1 MNRLSK
7 LSRLVASAKK
17 YRVRLTLGVV
27 CVTLSNLAAT
37 VSPLVLKHAIDSL
50 STFISEQR
58 LLYFG
63 ALIVLFAVLE
73 GVFLFLMRRIMIG
86 ASRLM
91 EYDLR
96 NDLFAHLLGLSRRYY
111 QNHRTGDIMSRAT
124 NDLNAVRMMLGPGI
138 MYSVNT
144 VIRLAIVLF
153 LMLRINVVLTLFA
166 LISIPVVALAVRYFG
181 TVIHQRFEKIQ
192 ETFSEISARVQE
204 NLSGVRVIRA
214 FTQEESE
221 IVEFKRL
228 NHEYIHKNL
237 QLIRV
242 WGLFYPVL
250 GFLLGLGGV
259 FVLWYGGRE
268 VISGRMTLGEFVAF
282 NAYLGMLTWPMIAL
296 GWVINIVERG
306 SASAGRMN
314 QIFDT
319 QPEIFDESVK
329 IKVAQSIP
337 KTEKPAPKKIPSL
350 GGGEG
355 LRSLH
360 RSDSGREA
368 PGWVRPLDHNPPQ
381 GPDGPR
387 PSQEGIS
394 LPFSFSPQ
402 TALPGSVGAS
412 KEVSLLPPIKGEIDI
427 RNLSFAY
434 NGQAVLKNI
443 NLRIPLGATYAI
455 VGETGSGKSTL
466 VSLLAR
472 VHDVTDGEIFIDSVP
487 LQNYSLHALRSSLG
501 YVPQETFLFSE
512 TVGENIA
519 FGVDQASPSDVQEA
533 ARLANIL
540 ADVEEFPKQFKTMI
554 GERGITLSGGQQ
566 QRTAIARALIRNPRI
581 LVLDDALSSVDTATE
596 ERILSHLKVVMRDRT
611 SILISH
617 RVSTVKFA
625 DQIIVLK
632 GGEIVERGT
641 HEELTTRDGYYAD
654 LYQKQLLEEEL
665 TES

>member
-37 VSPLVLKHAIDSL
+37 VSPMVLKHAIDSL
-50 STFISEQR
+50 STFISEER

-63 ALIVLFAVLE
+63 GLIVLFAVLE
-73 GVFLFLMRRIMIG
+73 AVFLFLMRRIMIG

-153 LMLRINVVLTLFA
+153 LMLRINVALTLFA
-166 LISIPVVALAVRYFG
+166 LMSIPAVAFAVRYFG
-181 TVIHQRFEKIQ
+181 TLIHHRFEKIQ

-204 NLSGVRVIRA
+204 NLSGVRVIKA

-221 IVEFKRL
+221 INEFKRL
-228 NHEYIHKNL
+228 NQEYIQKNL

-268 VISGRMTLGEFVAF
+268 VIGGRMTLGDFVAF

-319 QPEIFDESVK
+319 QAEIFDESVK
-329 IKVAQSIP
+329 VRVTEGAPTKVPSI
-337 KTEKPAPKKIPSL
+337 
-350 GGGEG
+350 EG
-355 LRSLH
+355 VAL
-360 RSDSGREA
+360 SDSGREA
-368 PGWVRPLDHNPPQ
+368 PGWVNPIHHNPPQ
-381 GPDGPR
+381 GADGPG

-394 LPFSFSPQ
+394 RQ
-402 TALPGSVGAS
+402 
-412 KEVSLLPPIKGEIDI
+412 IRGEIDI

-472 VHDVTDGEIFIDSVP
+472 VHDVTEGEILIDGVP
-487 LQNYSLHALRSSLG
+487 LRKYSLHALRSSLG

-512 TVGENIA
+512 KISDNIA
-519 FGVDQASPSDVQEA
+519 FGVDQASPSDIQEA

-540 ADVEEFPKQFKTMI
+540 HDVEEFPKQFDTMI

-566 QRTAIARALIRNPRI
+566 QRTAIARALIRNPQI

-641 HEELTTRDGYYAD
+641 HDELAARDGYYAD

>member
-1 MNRLSK
+1 
-7 LSRLVASAKK
+7 
-17 YRVRLTLGVV
+17 
-27 CVTLSNLAAT
+27 
-37 VSPLVLKHAIDSL
+37 
-50 STFISEQR
+50 
-58 LLYFG
+58 
-63 ALIVLFAVLE
+63 
-73 GVFLFLMRRIMIG
+73 
-86 ASRLM
+86 
-91 EYDLR
+91 
-96 NDLFAHLLGLSRRYY
+96 
-111 QNHRTGDIMSRAT
+111 
-124 NDLNAVRMMLGPGI
+124 
-138 MYSVNT
+138 
-144 VIRLAIVLF
+144 
-153 LMLRINVVLTLFA
+153 MLRINLPLTLFA
-166 LISIPVVALAVRYFG
+166 LISIPAVALAVRYFG
-181 TVIHQRFEKIQ
+181 SVIHHRFEKIQ

-204 NLSGVRVIRA
+204 NLSGVRVIKA

-221 IVEFKRL
+221 IGEFKRL
-228 NHEYIHKNL
+228 NLEYIHKNL

-268 VISGRMTLGEFVAF
+268 VIGGRMTLGAFVAF

-329 IKVAQSIP
+329 ISVAQNIP
-337 KTEKPAPKKIPSL
+337 KTYQPAS
-350 GGGEG
+350 E
-355 LRSLH
+355 
-360 RSDSGREA
+360 E
-368 PGWVRPLDHNPPQ
+368 VR
-381 GPDGPR
+381 
-387 PSQEGIS
+387 
-394 LPFSFSPQ
+394 F
-402 TALPGSVGAS
+402 
-412 KEVSLLPPIKGEIDI
+412 LPPIRGEIDI

-434 NGQAVLKNI
+434 NGQPVLKNI

-472 VHDVTDGEIFIDSVP
+472 VHDVTDGEIFIDGVP
-487 LQNYSLHALRSSLG
+487 LQEYSLHALRSSLG

-512 TVGENIA
+512 TIGENIA
-519 FGVDQASPSDVQEA
+519 FGVERASPSEIREA
-533 ARLANIL
+533 ARLAHIL
-540 ADVEEFPKQFKTMI
+540 SDVEEFPRQFETLI
-554 GERGITLSGGQQ
+554 GERGIMLSGGQQ
-566 QRTAIARALIRNPRI
+566 QRMAIARALILNPRI

-641 HEELTTRDGYYAD
+641 HEELAKRDGYYAD

>member
-1 MNRLSK
+1 
-7 LSRLVASAKK
+7 
-17 YRVRLTLGVV
+17 
-27 CVTLSNLAAT
+27 
-37 VSPLVLKHAIDSL
+37 
-50 STFISEQR
+50 
-58 LLYFG
+58 
-63 ALIVLFAVLE
+63 
-73 GVFLFLMRRIMIG
+73 
-86 ASRLM
+86 
-91 EYDLR
+91 
-96 NDLFAHLLGLSRRYY
+96 
-111 QNHRTGDIMSRAT
+111 
-124 NDLNAVRMMLGPGI
+124 

-153 LMLRINVVLTLFA
+153 LMLRINVALTLFA
-166 LISIPVVALAVRYFG
+166 LVSIPAVAFAVRYFG
-181 TVIHQRFEKIQ
+181 TVIHHRFEKIQ
-192 ETFSEISARVQE
+192 ETFSEMSARVQE
-204 NLSGVRVIRA
+204 NLSGVRVIKA

-221 IVEFKRL
+221 ISEFKRL
-228 NHEYIHKNL
+228 NQEYIHKNL
-237 QLIRV
+237 QLIRI

-268 VISGRMTLGEFVAF
+268 VIDGRMTLGDFVAF

-306 SASAGRMN
+306 SASAGRIN

-319 QPEIFDESVK
+319 EADIFDESVR
-329 IKVAQSIP
+329 INVGQSIP
-337 KTEKPAPKKIPSL
+337 RMEKPAPKKIPSM
-350 GGGEG
+350 GGVAQ
-355 LRSLH
+355 
-360 RSDSGREA
+360 SDSGREA
-368 PGWVRPLDHNPPQ
+368 PGRVRPIHHTPPH

-387 PSQEGIS
+387 PSREGIS
-394 LPFSFSPQ
+394 LPFSFSPH
-402 TALPGSVGAS
+402 TELADGVAAS
-412 KEVSLLPPIKGEIDI
+412 KEAGFLPPIKGEIDI

-472 VHDVTDGEIFIDSVP
+472 VHDVTDGEIFIDGVP
-487 LQNYSLHALRSSLG
+487 LRKYSLHALRSSLG

-512 TVGENIA
+512 KISENIA
-519 FGVDQASPSDVQEA
+519 FGVDQASISEIQEA
-533 ARLANIL
+533 ARLADIL
-540 ADVEEFPKQFKTMI
+540 PDVEEFPKQFDTLI

-596 ERILSHLKVVMRDRT
+596 ERILSHLKVVMHDRT

-641 HEELTTRDGYYAD
+641 HEELAARDGYYAD

>member
-27 CVTLSNLAAT
+27 CTTLSNLAAT

-50 STFISEQR
+50 GTMISEER

-63 ALIVLFAVLE
+63 SLVVLFAVLE
-73 GVFLFLMRRIMIG
+73 GIFLFLMRRIMIG

-96 NDLFAHLLGLSRRYY
+96 NDLFAHLLGLSRSYY

-144 VIRLAIVLF
+144 VIRMAIVLF
-153 LMLRINVVLTLFA
+153 LMLRINVPLTLFA
-166 LISIPVVALAVRYFG
+166 LISIPAVAFAVRYFG
-181 TVIHQRFEKIQ
+181 KLIHQRFEKIQ

-221 IVEFKRL
+221 IGEFKRL
-228 NHEYIHKNL
+228 NQEYIQKNL

-250 GFLLGLGGV
+250 GLLLGLGGV

-268 VISGRMTLGEFVAF
+268 VIGGRMTLGEFVAF

-319 QPEIFDESVK
+319 QPEIFDESVRVS
-329 IKVAQSIP
+329 VAESVHKRIPSVGGVAADATGAAAGVGQSL
-337 KTEKPAPKKIPSL
+337 TPAPTP
-350 GGGEG
+350 
-355 LRSLH
+355 
-360 RSDSGREA
+360 
-368 PGWVRPLDHNPPQ
+368 
-381 GPDGPR
+381 GPDGI
-387 PSQEGIS
+387 PSQDE
-394 LPFSFSPQ
+394 
-402 TALPGSVGAS
+402 T
-412 KEVSLLPPIKGEIDI
+412 LPPIQGEIDI

-434 NGQAVLKNI
+434 NGQKVLKNI
-443 NLRIPLGATYAI
+443 NLRVPQGATYAI
-455 VGETGSGKSTL
+455 VGETGSGKTTL

-472 VHDVTDGEIFIDSVP
+472 IHDVTDGEILIDRVP
-487 LQNYSLHALRSSLG
+487 LQKYSLHALRSSLG

-512 TVGENIA
+512 TIAENIA
-519 FGVDQASPSDVQEA
+519 FGVDQTSPSQIQEA

-540 ADVEEFPKQFKTMI
+540 PDVEEFPKQFDTMI

-596 ERILSHLKVVMRDRT
+596 ERILSHLKEVMRDRT

-617 RVSTVKFA
+617 RVSTVRFA

-641 HEELTTRDGYYAD
+641 HDELAGRDGYYAD

>member
-7 LSRLVASAKK
+7 LSRLVTSAKK
-17 YRVRLTLGVV
+17 YQVRLTLGVV
-27 CVTLSNLAAT
+27 CVTLSNLAAA
-37 VSPLVLKHAIDSL
+37 VSPLLLKHAIDSL
-50 STFISEQR
+50 SAFISEER
-58 LLYFG
+58 LFYFG

-73 GVFLFLMRRIMIG
+73 GIFLFLMRRIMIG

-96 NDLFAHLLGLSRRYY
+96 NDLFAHMLGLSRRYY

-153 LMLRINVVLTLFA
+153 LMLRINVALTLFA
-166 LISIPVVALAVRYFG
+166 LISIPAVALAVRYFG
-181 TVIHQRFEKIQ
+181 SVIHHRFEKIQ

-221 IVEFKRL
+221 INEFKRL
-228 NHEYIHKNL
+228 NLDYIQKNL

-268 VISGRMTLGEFVAF
+268 VIGGRMTLGEFVAF

-329 IKVAQSIP
+329 INVAQSIP
-337 KTEKPAPKKIPSL
+337 KMDKLPS
-350 GGGEG
+350 EDM
-355 LRSLH
+355 SL
-360 RSDSGREA
+360 
-368 PGWVRPLDHNPPQ
+368 PPQ
-381 GPDGPR
+381 I
-387 PSQEGIS
+387 Q
-394 LPFSFSPQ
+394 
-402 TALPGSVGAS
+402 
-412 KEVSLLPPIKGEIDI
+412 GEIDI

-455 VGETGSGKSTL
+455 IGETGSGKSTL

-472 VHDVTDGEIFIDSVP
+472 VHDVTHGEILIDRVP
-487 LQNYSLHALRSSLG
+487 IQKYSLQALRSSLG

-512 TVGENIA
+512 TISENIA
-519 FGVDQASPSDVQEA
+519 FGVDHASLSDIQEA
-533 ARLANIL
+533 ARLAHIL
-540 ADVEEFPKQFKTMI
+540 REVEEFPKQFNTMV

-596 ERILSHLKVVMRDRT
+596 DKILSLLKVVMRDRT
-611 SILISH
+611 SLLISH

-641 HEELTTRDGYYAD
+641 HEELAGRDGYYAD

>member
-1 MNRLSK
+1 M
-7 LSRLVASAKK
+7 A
-17 YRVRLTLGVV
+17 
-27 CVTLSNLAAT
+27 
-37 VSPLVLKHAIDSL
+37 PL
-50 STFISEQR
+50 
-58 LLYFG
+58 
-63 ALIVLFAVLE
+63 
-73 GVFLFLMRRIMIG
+73 
-86 ASRLM
+86 
-91 EYDLR
+91 
-96 NDLFAHLLGLSRRYY
+96 
-111 QNHRTGDIMSRAT
+111 
-124 NDLNAVRMMLGPGI
+124 
-138 MYSVNT
+138 
-144 VIRLAIVLF
+144 
-153 LMLRINVVLTLFA
+153 
-166 LISIPVVALAVRYFG
+166 
-181 TVIHQRFEKIQ
+181 IHHRFEKIQ
-192 ETFSEISARVQE
+192 EAFSEISARVQE
-204 NLSGVRVIRA
+204 NLSGVRVIKA

-221 IVEFKRL
+221 INEFKRL
-228 NHEYIHKNL
+228 NQEYIQKNL

-268 VISGRMTLGEFVAF
+268 VIGGRMTLGDFVAF

-319 QPEIFDESVK
+319 QAEIFDESVR
-329 IKVAQSIP
+329 IRV
-337 KTEKPAPKKIPSL
+337 TESVPENPL
-350 GGGEG
+350 HGGGG
-355 LRSLH
+355 RWRSRHLSESPLWE
-360 RSDSGREA
+360 RWREA
-368 PGWVRPLDHNPPQ
+368 PGGWSVPTPQ
-381 GPDGPR
+381 PTPGPDGPR

-394 LPFSFSPQ
+394 RQ
-402 TALPGSVGAS
+402 
-412 KEVSLLPPIKGEIDI
+412 IQGEIDI

-472 VHDVTDGEIFIDSVP
+472 VHDVTEGEILIDGVP
-487 LQNYSLHALRSSLG
+487 LRKYSLHALRSSLG

-512 TVGENIA
+512 KISDNIA
-519 FGVDQASPSDVQEA
+519 FGVDQASPSDIQEA

-540 ADVEEFPKQFKTMI
+540 HDVEEFPKQFDTMI

-566 QRTAIARALIRNPRI
+566 QRTAIARALIRNPQI

-641 HEELTTRDGYYAD
+641 HDELAARDGYYAD

>member
-27 CVTLSNLAAT
+27 CVTVSNLAAT

-50 STFISEQR
+50 GTLISKER

-63 ALIVLFAVLE
+63 SLVVLFAVLE
-73 GVFLFLMRRIMIG
+73 GIFLFLMRRIMIG

-144 VIRLAIVLF
+144 VIRMAIVLF
-153 LMLRINVVLTLFA
+153 LMLRIDVPLTLFA
-166 LISIPVVALAVRYFG
+166 LISIPAVAFAVRYFG
-181 TVIHQRFEKIQ
+181 KLIHQRFEKIQ

-221 IVEFKRL
+221 IGEFKRL
-228 NHEYIHKNL
+228 NQEYIQKNL

-250 GFLLGLGGV
+250 GLLLGLGGV

-268 VISGRMTLGEFVAF
+268 VIRGSMTLGEFVAF

-319 QPEIFDESVK
+319 QPEIFDESVRVTVTESVPK
-329 IKVAQSIP
+329 SIP
-337 KTEKPAPKKIPSL
+337 SVGRVAADATAAAA
-350 GGGEG
+350 GVG
-355 LRSLH
+355 LSP
-360 RSDSGREA
+360 GR
-368 PGWVRPLDHNPPQ
+368 HNPPQ
-381 GPDGPR
+381 APDPI
-387 PSQEGIS
+387 PSQEEI
-394 LPFSFSPQ
+394 
-402 TALPGSVGAS
+402 
-412 KEVSLLPPIKGEIDI
+412 LPPIQGEIDI
-427 RNLSFAY
+427 RNLSFAF
-434 NGQAVLKNI
+434 NGQRVLKNI
-443 NLRIPLGATYAI
+443 NLRVPQGATYAI
-455 VGETGSGKSTL
+455 VGETGSGKTTL

-472 VHDVTDGEIFIDSVP
+472 VHDVTDGEILIDGVP
-487 LQNYSLHALRSSLG
+487 LQKYSLHALRSSLG

-512 TVGENIA
+512 TIAENIA
-519 FGVDQASPSDVQEA
+519 FGVDQASPSQIQEA

-540 ADVEEFPKQFKTMI
+540 PDVEEFPKQFDTMI

-596 ERILSHLKVVMRDRT
+596 ERILSHLKEVMRDRT

-617 RVSTVKFA
+617 RVSTVRFA

-641 HEELTTRDGYYAD
+641 HEELAGRDGYYAD

>member
-27 CVTLSNLAAT
+27 CTTLSNLAAT
-37 VSPLVLKHAIDSL
+37 VSPLVLKHVIDSL
-50 STFISEQR
+50 NTSISKER

-91 EYDLR
+91 EYDIR

-111 QNHRTGDIMSRAT
+111 QHHRTGDIMSRAT

-153 LMLRINVVLTLFA
+153 LMLRINVALTLFA
-166 LISIPVVALAVRYFG
+166 LISVPAVALAVRYFG

-204 NLSGVRVIRA
+204 NLSGVRVIKA

-221 IVEFKRL
+221 IGEFKRL
-228 NHEYIHKNL
+228 NLEYIQKNL

-268 VISGRMTLGEFVAF
+268 VIGGRMTLGDFVAF

-329 IKVAQSIP
+329 ISAAQSIP
-337 KTEKPAPKKIPSL
+337 STEEPAPKRIPSL

-355 LRSLH
+355 LKSLH
-360 RSDSGREA
+360 GSDSGRA
-368 PGWVRPLDHNPPQ
+368 V
-381 GPDGPR
+381 PDGPR
-387 PSQEGIS
+387 PSQEGI
-394 LPFSFSPQ
+394 P
-402 TALPGSVGAS
+402 
-412 KEVSLLPPIKGEIDI
+412 PPIQGEIDI

-434 NGQAVLKNI
+434 NGQTVLKNI

-455 VGETGSGKSTL
+455 VGETGAGKSTL

-472 VHDVTDGEIFIDSVP
+472 VYDVTDGEILIDGVP
-487 LQNYSLHALRSSLG
+487 LQKYSLQALRSSLG

-519 FGVDQASPSDVQEA
+519 FGVDQGSPSDIQEA
-533 ARLANIL
+533 ARLAHIL
-540 ADVEEFPKQFKTMI
+540 PDIEEFPRQFDTLI

-596 ERILSHLKVVMRDRT
+596 ERILSHLKVVMHDRT

-617 RVSTVKFA
+617 RVSTVRFA

-632 GGEIVERGT
+632 DGEIVERGT
-641 HEELTTRDGYYAD
+641 HEELAAREGYYAD

>member
-1 MNRLSK
+1 
-7 LSRLVASAKK
+7 V
-17 YRVRLTLGVV
+17 
-27 CVTLSNLAAT
+27 
-37 VSPLVLKHAIDSL
+37 
-50 STFISEQR
+50 E
-58 LLYFG
+58 
-63 ALIVLFAVLE
+63 
-73 GVFLFLMRRIMIG
+73 
-86 ASRLM
+86 
-91 EYDLR
+91 
-96 NDLFAHLLGLSRRYY
+96 
-111 QNHRTGDIMSRAT
+111 
-124 NDLNAVRMMLGPGI
+124 
-138 MYSVNT
+138 
-144 VIRLAIVLF
+144 
-153 LMLRINVVLTLFA
+153 LTLFA
-166 LISIPVVALAVRYFG
+166 LISIPAVAFAVRYFG
-181 TVIHQRFEKIQ
+181 KVIHHRFEKIQ

-221 IVEFKRL
+221 IGEFKRL
-228 NHEYIHKNL
+228 NQEYIQKNL

-268 VISGRMTLGEFVAF
+268 VIGGRMTLGEFVAF

-314 QIFDT
+314 QIFDS
-319 QPEIFDESVK
+319 PAEIFDESVR
-329 IKVAQSIP
+329 IKVDQKVPTAAEH
-337 KTEKPAPKKIPSL
+337 TAEAAD
-350 GGGEG
+350 GE
-355 LRSLH
+355 
-360 RSDSGREA
+360 
-368 PGWVRPLDHNPPQ
+368 
-381 GPDGPR
+381 
-387 PSQEGIS
+387 
-394 LPFSFSPQ
+394 F
-402 TALPGSVGAS
+402 
-412 KEVSLLPPIKGEIDI
+412 PIQGEIDI

-472 VHDVTDGEIFIDSVP
+472 VHDVTDGEIFIDGVP
-487 LQNYSLHALRSSLG
+487 LRKYSLRALRSSLG

-512 TVGENIA
+512 KISDNIA
-519 FGVDQASPSDVQEA
+519 FGVDQASLSEIQEA

-540 ADVEEFPKQFKTMI
+540 PDVEEFPKQFDTMI

-641 HEELTTRDGYYAD
+641 HDELVERDGYYAD

>member
-27 CVTLSNLAAT
+27 CTTLSNLAAT

-50 STFISEQR
+50 GTLISEER

-63 ALIVLFAVLE
+63 GLVVLFAVLE
-73 GVFLFLMRRIMIG
+73 GIFLFLMRRIMIG

-96 NDLFAHLLGLSRRYY
+96 NDLFAHLLGLSRSYY

-153 LMLRINVVLTLFA
+153 LMLRINVPLTLFA
-166 LISIPVVALAVRYFG
+166 LISIPAVAFAVRYFG
-181 TVIHQRFEKIQ
+181 KLIHQRFEKIQ

-221 IVEFKRL
+221 IGEFKRL
-228 NHEYIHKNL
+228 NQEYIQKNL

-250 GFLLGLGGV
+250 GLLLGLGGV

-268 VISGRMTLGEFVAF
+268 VIGGRMTLGEFVAF

-319 QPEIFDESVK
+319 QPEIFDESVRVS
-329 IKVAQSIP
+329 VAESVH
-337 KTEKPAPKKIPSL
+337 KRIPSV
-350 GGGEG
+350 GGVAADATAAAAGVG
-355 LRSLH
+355 LSLTPATH
-360 RSDSGREA
+360 
-368 PGWVRPLDHNPPQ
+368 
-381 GPDGPR
+381 PR
-387 PSQEGIS
+387 
-394 LPFSFSPQ
+394 
-402 TALPGSVGAS
+402 A
-412 KEVSLLPPIKGEIDI
+412 
-427 RNLSFAY
+427 
-434 NGQAVLKNI
+434 
-443 NLRIPLGATYAI
+443 
-455 VGETGSGKSTL
+455 
-466 VSLLAR
+466 
-472 VHDVTDGEIFIDSVP
+472 
-487 LQNYSLHALRSSLG
+487 
-501 YVPQETFLFSE
+501 
-512 TVGENIA
+512 
-519 FGVDQASPSDVQEA
+519 
-533 ARLANIL
+533 
-540 ADVEEFPKQFKTMI
+540 
-554 GERGITLSGGQQ
+554 
-566 QRTAIARALIRNPRI
+566 
-581 LVLDDALSSVDTATE
+581 
-596 ERILSHLKVVMRDRT
+596 
-611 SILISH
+611 
-617 RVSTVKFA
+617 
-625 DQIIVLK
+625 
-632 GGEIVERGT
+632 
-641 HEELTTRDGYYAD
+641 
-654 LYQKQLLEEEL
+654 
-665 TES
+665 

>member
-50 STFISEQR
+50 STLISEER
-58 LLYFG
+58 LLFFG

-73 GVFLFLMRRIMIG
+73 GIFLFLMRRIMIG

-91 EYDLR
+91 EYDIR

-153 LMLRINVVLTLFA
+153 LMLRINVALTLFA
-166 LISIPVVALAVRYFG
+166 LISIPAVAFAVRYFG
-181 TVIHQRFEKIQ
+181 RVIHHRFEKIQ

-221 IVEFKRL
+221 IGEFKRL
-228 NHEYIHKNL
+228 NQEYIQKNL

-268 VISGRMTLGEFVAF
+268 VIGGRMTLGEFVAF

-314 QIFDT
+314 QILDT

-329 IKVAQSIP
+329 VSATESSPTRIP
-337 KTEKPAPKKIPSL
+337 CMGGMAA
-350 GGGEG
+350 GGETASEEIG
-355 LRSLH
+355 ILS
-360 RSDSGREA
+360 SI
-368 PGWVRPLDHNPPQ
+368 Q
-381 GPDGPR
+381 G
-387 PSQEGIS
+387 Q
-394 LPFSFSPQ
+394 
-402 TALPGSVGAS
+402 
-412 KEVSLLPPIKGEIDI
+412 IDI
-427 RNLSFAY
+427 HNLSFAY
-434 NGQAVLKNI
+434 NGQPVLKNI
-443 NLRIPLGATYAI
+443 NLEIPQGATYAI

-472 VHDVTDGEIFIDSVP
+472 VHDVTDGEILIDGVP
-487 LQNYSLHALRSSLG
+487 VQRYSLRDLRSSLG

-512 TVGENIA
+512 TIGDNIA
-519 FGVDQASPSDVQEA
+519 FGVDRASPSEVQEA

-540 ADVEEFPKQFKTMI
+540 PEVEEFPKQFHTLI

-596 ERILSHLKVVMRDRT
+596 ERILTHLKLIMRGRT

-617 RVSTVKFA
+617 RVSTVRFA

-641 HEELTTRDGYYAD
+641 HE
-654 LYQKQLLEEEL
+654 
-665 TES
+665 

>member
-27 CVTLSNLAAT
+27 CTTLSNLAAT

-50 STFISEQR
+50 GTMISEER

-63 ALIVLFAVLE
+63 SLVVLFAVLE
-73 GVFLFLMRRIMIG
+73 GIFLFLMRRIMIG

-96 NDLFAHLLGLSRRYY
+96 NDLFAHLLGLSRSYY

-144 VIRLAIVLF
+144 VIRMAIVLF
-153 LMLRINVVLTLFA
+153 LMLRINVPLTLFA
-166 LISIPVVALAVRYFG
+166 LISIPAVAFAVRYFG
-181 TVIHQRFEKIQ
+181 KLIHQRFEKIQ

-221 IVEFKRL
+221 IGEFKRL
-228 NHEYIHKNL
+228 NQEYIQKNL
-237 QLIRV
+237 HLIRV

-250 GFLLGLGGV
+250 GLLLGLGGV

-268 VISGRMTLGEFVAF
+268 VIGGRMTLGEFVAF

-319 QPEIFDESVK
+319 QPEIFDESVR
-329 IKVAQSIP
+329 VSV
-337 KTEKPAPKKIPSL
+337 TESVHKRIPSV
-350 GGGEG
+350 GGVAADATA
-355 LRSLH
+355 R
-360 RSDSGREA
+360 R
-368 PGWVRPLDHNPPQ
+368 PGWVCPLRQQPTP
-381 GPDGPR
+381 GPDGI
-387 PSQEGIS
+387 PSQEEI
-394 LPFSFSPQ
+394 
-402 TALPGSVGAS
+402 
-412 KEVSLLPPIKGEIDI
+412 LPPIQGEIDI

-434 NGQAVLKNI
+434 NGQTVLKNI
-443 NLRIPLGATYAI
+443 NLRVPQGATYAI
-455 VGETGSGKSTL
+455 VGETGSGKTTL

-472 VHDVTDGEIFIDSVP
+472 VHDVTDGEILIDRVP
-487 LQNYSLHALRSSLG
+487 LQKYSLHALRSSLG

-512 TVGENIA
+512 TIAENIA
-519 FGVDQASPSDVQEA
+519 FGVDQASPSQIQEA

-540 ADVEEFPKQFKTMI
+540 PDVEEFPKQFDTMI

-596 ERILSHLKVVMRDRT
+596 ERILSHLKEVMRDRT

-617 RVSTVKFA
+617 RVSTVRFA

-641 HEELTTRDGYYAD
+641 HEELAGRDGYYAD

>member
-17 YRVRLTLGVV
+17 YRGRLTLGVL
-27 CVTLSNLAAT
+27 CVTVSNLAAT
-37 VSPLVLKHAIDSL
+37 VSPLVLQHAIDSL
-50 STFISEQR
+50 STLISEER

-63 ALIVLFAVLE
+63 SLVVLFAVLE
-73 GVFLFLMRRIMIG
+73 GIFLFLMRRIMIG

-144 VIRLAIVLF
+144 VIRMAIVLF
-153 LMLRINVVLTLFA
+153 LMLRIDVSLTLFA
-166 LISIPVVALAVRYFG
+166 LISIPAVAFAVRYFG
-181 TVIHQRFEKIQ
+181 KLIHQRFEKIQ

-221 IVEFKRL
+221 IGEFKRL
-228 NHEYIHKNL
+228 NQEYIQKNL

-250 GFLLGLGGV
+250 GLLLGLGGV

-268 VISGRMTLGEFVAF
+268 VIGGRMTLGEFVAF

-329 IKVAQSIP
+329 IKVNESP
-337 KTEKPAPKKIPSL
+337 PVKIPPI
-350 GGGEG
+350 GGVAPSDGVG
-355 LRSLH
+355 LS
-360 RSDSGREA
+360 SA
-368 PGWVRPLDHNPPQ
+368 TRPTP

-387 PSQEGIS
+387 PTQEGI
-394 LPFSFSPQ
+394 PREIQ
-402 TALPGSVGAS
+402 
-412 KEVSLLPPIKGEIDI
+412 GEIDI
-427 RNLSFAY
+427 RNLSFGY
-434 NGQAVLKNI
+434 NGQVVLKNI
-443 NLRIPLGATYAI
+443 NLLIPLGATYAI

-466 VSLLAR
+466 VGLLAR
-472 VHDVTDGEIFIDSVP
+472 VHDVTQGEILIDGVP
-487 LQNYSLHALRSSLG
+487 LRKYSLHALRSSLG

-512 TVGENIA
+512 RISENIA
-519 FGVDQASPSDVQEA
+519 FGVDEASPSDIREA

-540 ADVEEFPKQFKTMI
+540 HDVEEFPKQFDTMI

-596 ERILSHLKVVMRDRT
+596 ERILSHLKIVMRDRT

-641 HEELTTRDGYYAD
+641 HDELTARDGYYAD

>member
-17 YRVRLTLGVV
+17 YRGRLTLGVL
-27 CVTLSNLAAT
+27 CVTVSNMAAT
-37 VSPLVLKHAIDSL
+37 VSPLVLQHAIDSL
-50 STFISEQR
+50 TTLISEER

-63 ALIVLFAVLE
+63 GLVVLFAVLE
-73 GVFLFLMRRIMIG
+73 GIFLFLMRRIMIG

-144 VIRLAIVLF
+144 VIRMAIVLF
-153 LMLRINVVLTLFA
+153 LMLRIDVPLTLFA
-166 LISIPVVALAVRYFG
+166 LISIPAVAFAVRYFG
-181 TVIHQRFEKIQ
+181 KLIHQRFEKIQ
-192 ETFSEISARVQE
+192 EAFSEISARVQE

-221 IVEFKRL
+221 IGEFKRL
-228 NHEYIHKNL
+228 NQEYIHKNL

-250 GFLLGLGGV
+250 GLLLGLGGV

-268 VISGRMTLGEFVAF
+268 VIGGRMTLGEFVAF

-319 QPEIFDESVK
+319 QPEIFDASVR
-329 IKVAQSIP
+329 IKV
-337 KTEKPAPKKIPSL
+337 TESAPVKIPSS
-350 GGGEG
+350 GGVA
-355 LRSLH
+355 

-368 PGWVRPLDHNPPQ
+368 PGWVNPTHHNSPQ
-381 GPDGPR
+381 GPDSPR
-387 PSQEGIS
+387 PSPEGIS
-394 LPFSFSPQ
+394 REIQ
-402 TALPGSVGAS
+402 
-412 KEVSLLPPIKGEIDI
+412 GEIDI

-443 NLRIPLGATYAI
+443 NLRIPVGATYAI
-455 VGETGSGKSTL
+455 VGETGSGKTTL

-472 VHDVTDGEIFIDSVP
+472 VHEVTQGEILIDGVP
-487 LQNYSLHALRSSLG
+487 LRKYSLHALRSSLG

-512 TVGENIA
+512 KISENIA
-519 FGVDQASPSDVQEA
+519 FGVDQASPSDIQEA

-540 ADVEEFPKQFKTMI
+540 ADVEEFPKQFDTMI

-581 LVLDDALSSVDTATE
+581 LILDDALSSVDTATE

-641 HEELTTRDGYYAD
+641 HDELAARDGYYAD

>member
-7 LSRLVASAKK
+7 LSRLVVSAKK

-37 VSPLVLKHAIDSL
+37 VSPMVLKHAIDSL
-50 STFISEQR
+50 STFISEER

-63 ALIVLFAVLE
+63 GLIVLFAVLE
-73 GVFLFLMRRIMIG
+73 GAFLFLMRRIMIG

-153 LMLRINVVLTLFA
+153 LMLRINVALTLFA
-166 LISIPVVALAVRYFG
+166 LMSIPAVAFAVRYFG
-181 TVIHQRFEKIQ
+181 TVIHHRFEKIQ
-192 ETFSEISARVQE
+192 EAFSEISARVQE
-204 NLSGVRVIRA
+204 NLSGVRVIKA

-221 IVEFKRL
+221 ITEFKRL
-228 NHEYIHKNL
+228 NHEYIQKNL
-237 QLIRV
+237 GLIRV

-268 VISGRMTLGEFVAF
+268 VIGGRMTLGDFVAF

-319 QPEIFDESVK
+319 RAEIFDESVK
-329 IKVAQSIP
+329 IKVAES
-337 KTEKPAPKKIPSL
+337 APMKIPSS
-350 GGGEG
+350 GGVA
-355 LRSLH
+355 
-360 RSDSGREA
+360 RSDGGREA
-368 PGWVRPLDHNPPQ
+368 PGWVNPIHHNPPQ
-381 GPDGPR
+381 VPDGPR

-394 LPFSFSPQ
+394 RQ
-402 TALPGSVGAS
+402 
-412 KEVSLLPPIKGEIDI
+412 IQGEIDI

-472 VHDVTDGEIFIDSVP
+472 VHDVTEGEILIDGVP
-487 LQNYSLHALRSSLG
+487 LRKYSLHALRSSLG

-512 TVGENIA
+512 KISENIA
-519 FGVDQASPSDVQEA
+519 FGVDEASPSDIQEA

-540 ADVEEFPKQFKTMI
+540 HDVEEFPKQFDTMI

-566 QRTAIARALIRNPRI
+566 QRTAIARALIRNPQI

-641 HEELTTRDGYYAD
+641 HDELAARDGYYAD

>member
-17 YRVRLTLGVV
+17 YQVRLTLGVV

-37 VSPLVLKHAIDSL
+37 VSPMVLKHAVDSL
-50 STFISEQR
+50 STFISEER

-63 ALIVLFAVLE
+63 GLIVLFAVLE

-153 LMLRINVVLTLFA
+153 LMLRINVALTLFA
-166 LISIPVVALAVRYFG
+166 LMSIPAVAFAVRYFG
-181 TVIHQRFEKIQ
+181 TLIHHRFEKIQ
-192 ETFSEISARVQE
+192 EAFSEISARVQE
-204 NLSGVRVIRA
+204 NLSGVRVIKA

-221 IVEFKRL
+221 ISEFKRL
-228 NHEYIHKNL
+228 NQEYIQKNL

-268 VISGRMTLGEFVAF
+268 VIGGRMTLGDFVAF

-319 QPEIFDESVK
+319 QAEIFDESVK
-329 IKVAQSIP
+329 VRVTESAPTKVPSI
-337 KTEKPAPKKIPSL
+337 
-350 GGGEG
+350 EG
-355 LRSLH
+355 VAL
-360 RSDSGREA
+360 SDSGREA
-368 PGWVRPLDHNPPQ
+368 PGWVNPIHHNPPQ
-381 GPDGPR
+381 GADGPR

-394 LPFSFSPQ
+394 RQ
-402 TALPGSVGAS
+402 
-412 KEVSLLPPIKGEIDI
+412 IRGEIDI

-472 VHDVTDGEIFIDSVP
+472 VHDVTEGEILIDGVP
-487 LQNYSLHALRSSLG
+487 LRKYSLHALRSSLG

-512 TVGENIA
+512 KISDNIA
-519 FGVDQASPSDVQEA
+519 FGVDQASPSDIQEA

-540 ADVEEFPKQFKTMI
+540 HDVEEFPKQFDTMI

-566 QRTAIARALIRNPRI
+566 QRTAIARALIRNPQI

-641 HEELTTRDGYYAD
+641 HDELAARDGYYAD

>member
-1 MNRLSK
+1 
-7 LSRLVASAKK
+7 V
-17 YRVRLTLGVV
+17 
-27 CVTLSNLAAT
+27 
-37 VSPLVLKHAIDSL
+37 P
-50 STFISEQR
+50 
-58 LLYFG
+58 
-63 ALIVLFAVLE
+63 
-73 GVFLFLMRRIMIG
+73 
-86 ASRLM
+86 
-91 EYDLR
+91 
-96 NDLFAHLLGLSRRYY
+96 
-111 QNHRTGDIMSRAT
+111 
-124 NDLNAVRMMLGPGI
+124 
-138 MYSVNT
+138 
-144 VIRLAIVLF
+144 
-153 LMLRINVVLTLFA
+153 LTLFA
-166 LISIPVVALAVRYFG
+166 LISIPAVAFAVRYFG
-181 TVIHQRFEKIQ
+181 TLIHQRFEKIQ

-221 IVEFKRL
+221 IGEFKRL
-228 NHEYIHKNL
+228 NQEYIQKNL

-250 GFLLGLGGV
+250 GLLLGLGGV

-268 VISGRMTLGEFVAF
+268 VIGGRMTLGEFVAF

-319 QPEIFDESVK
+319 QPEIFDESVR
-329 IKVAQSIP
+329 INVTESVP
-337 KTEKPAPKKIPSL
+337 KRIPSA
-350 GGGEG
+350 GGVAADATAVATGVG
-355 LRSLH
+355 VPT
-360 RSDSGREA
+360 GR
-368 PGWVRPLDHNPPQ
+368 PNPPQ
-381 GPDGPR
+381 R
-387 PSQEGIS
+387 LRR
-394 LPFSFSPQ
+394 LP
-402 TALPGSVGAS
+402 LPGVDLEAS
-412 KEVSLLPPIKGEIDI
+412 SGQPHASTQSTQGLASDDIPPPIQGEIDI

-434 NGQAVLKNI
+434 NGQKVLKNI
-443 NLRIPLGATYAI
+443 NLQVPQGATYAI
-455 VGETGSGKSTL
+455 VGETGSGKTTL

-472 VHDVTDGEIFIDSVP
+472 VHDVTDGEILIDGVP
-487 LQNYSLHALRSSLG
+487 LQKYSLHALRSSLG

-512 TVGENIA
+512 TIAENIA
-519 FGVDQASPSDVQEA
+519 FGVDQPSSSDIQEA

-540 ADVEEFPKQFKTMI
+540 PDVEEFPKQFDTMI

-596 ERILSHLKVVMRDRT
+596 ERILSHLKEVMRDRT

-617 RVSTVKFA
+617 RVSTVRFA

-641 HEELTTRDGYYAD
+641 HEELAGRDGYYAD